1 MYAAATP
8 TRVRAPWLM
17 AKMEALEG
25 WFVGVVGTA
34 ETEVAT
40 TLVGRTGVEV
50 EAIVLVH
57 GAIDLIINKTLIFE
71 VTNKRCN
78 SLTHWLQA

>member
-1 MYAAATP
+1 
-8 TRVRAPWLM
+8 M

-25 WFVGVVGTA
+25 SFVGVVGTA

-40 TLVGRTGVEV
+40 TLVGRIGVEV

-57 GAIDLIINKTLIFE
+57 GAIDLIINKTLIFD
-71 VTNKRCN
+71 
-78 SLTHWLQA
+78 

>member
-1 MYAAATP
+1 
-8 TRVRAPWLM
+8 M

-25 WFVGVVGTA
+25 SFVGVVGTA

-40 TLVGRTGVEV
+40 TLVGRIGVEV

-57 GAIDLIINKTLIFE
+57 GAIDLIINKMLIFE
-71 VTNKRCN
+71 LTNKRCN
-78 SLTHWLQA
+78 SLTHWLQAWNKS